1 MNPYNPLDYTYMYD
15 VPKTTIRE
23 NLLNGTVGVSPTIAD
38 VIHFISSNDAIK
50 DRINNIIN
58 THANYINNISL
69 DSRNIIHLWTNPPVC
84 DALQRILRG
93 IVPANSI
100 DLECLNAVL
109 EFNNGDIISR
119 ANFLKTE
126 IKNLPT
132 SNKNGAIQTMLMYV
146 LDGFVSS
153 LTTSVID
160 SPGMPSQFVTFRGI
174 NGNITD
180 RYTRLAVNDIILERG
195 FTSVTWQPL
204 KAMEYAKGNG
214 SNGSPY
220 LMCVSLPVNT
230 RALSVYTISAYPND
244 REFLLPAGTVLL
256 KRPDGVFE
264 VIGIYQKFLNRQNNT
279 HFTEWY
285 SNANPTRE
293 NYLDQTEADLV
304 SIIMQKYVTHYNF
317 GLVTDRWKKIPQI
330 AKSNN
335 SSIARKIPSSSTS
348 KRSSK
353 WEKITPKLF
362 GVNAFNDNIKK
373 QNRRGLDLP
382 LGVTVTNSN
391 DTINVVDFNFNIL
404 LRTHTTETTENEK
417 GGICTF
423 FMQKST

>member
-1 MNPYNPLDYTYMYD
+1 MNPYNPLDYTYTYD
-15 VPKTTIRE
+15 VPKPTIRE
-23 NLLNGTVGVSPTIAD
+23 NVLNGTVGISPTVAD
-38 VIHFISSNDAIK
+38 VLGFIISNDTFK
-50 DRINNIIN
+50 NNINNIIN
-58 THANYINNISL
+58 THKDYINNIPEEA
-69 DSRNIIHLWTNPPVC
+69 RNIIHLWTNPPVC

-180 RYTRLAVNDIILERG
+180 RYTRLAINDIILERG

-204 KAMEYAKGNG
+204 KAIEYAKGNG
-214 SNGSPY
+214 SNRSPY

-256 KRPDGVFE
+256 KRQNGVFE
-264 VIGIYQKFLNRQNNT
+264 VIGIYQKFLNRQDNT
-279 HFTEWY
+279 LLTGWL
-285 SNANPTRE
+285 SNVDLTNR
-293 NYLDQTEADLV
+293 LDQTEADLV
-304 SIIMQKYVTHYNF
+304 PMIMQKYVTNYSF
-317 GLVTDRWKKIPQI
+317 GVITKPW
-330 AKSNN
+330 N
-335 SSIARKIPSSSTS
+335 PSSSTS
-348 KRSSK
+348 KHSSK
-353 WEKITPKLF
+353 WEKVTPKLF
-362 GVNAFNDNIKK
+362 AVNAFNDNRKK
-373 QNRRGLDLP
+373 QKETKQNHRDLDLP
-382 LGVTVTNSN
+382 LGVTVMEDRVTNSN
-391 DTINVVDFNFNIL
+391 GTINVVDLNFDIL
-404 LRTHTTETTENEK
+404 LNTHTTETTENEK
-417 GGICTF
+417 GGISTF
-423 FMQKST
+423 FMQKSIDNNL

>member
-330 AKSNN
+330 TY
-335 SSIARKIPSSSTS
+335 PT
-348 KRSSK
+348 RSAA
-353 WEKITPKLF
+353 T
-362 GVNAFNDNIKK
+362 
-373 QNRRGLDLP
+373 RGWP
-382 LGVTVTNSN
+382 AQS
-391 DTINVVDFNFNIL
+391 
-404 LRTHTTETTENEK
+404 
-417 GGICTF
+417 
-423 FMQKST
+423 